1 MLKELDIN
9 NLCDKKILDLIDQ
22 FLEFLK
28 VEKKYSINTLK
39 AYKNDISYFIK
50 FLFNMKEKIVNVNF
64 LEEINLHDLRKW
76 LSFRSKDHVNSSNA
90 RAVAVIRSF
99 FKFLNRNS
107 LLKNREVEKLK
118 TPKNIKPLPRPIDVV
133 DIRKIIE
140 AVGQIRKISWQ
151 VKRDQALLYLIYGT
165 GLRISEAL
173 RVNLLAL
180 ENKRD
185 LVVMGKGKKQR
196 IVPLLAKVNQ
206 AINEYLHELPF
217 DLNGYQP
224 IFLNNNKQT
233 MTRFDYNF
241 LIKTIRRKLN
251 LSETITP
258 HSFRHSFATH
268 LLEGGSDLRSIQD
281 LLGHESLATTQRYTK
296 VNRSILI
303 DAYQKF
309 SNRK

>member
-1 MLKELDIN
+1 
-9 NLCDKKILDLIDQ
+9 
-22 FLEFLK
+22 
-28 VEKKYSINTLK
+28 
-39 AYKNDISYFIK
+39 
-50 FLFNMKEKIVNVNF
+50 
-64 LEEINLHDLRKW
+64 
-76 LSFRSKDHVNSSNA
+76 
-90 RAVAVIRSF
+90 
-99 FKFLNRNS
+99 
-107 LLKNREVEKLK
+107 
-118 TPKNIKPLPRPIDVV
+118 
-133 DIRKIIE
+133 
-140 AVGQIRKISWQ
+140 
-151 VKRDQALLYLIYGT
+151 LIYGT

-196 IVPLLAKVNQ
+196 IVPLLVKVNQ

>member
-1 MLKELDIN
+1 MLKEIDVNNFCDEKIFDFIN
-9 NLCDKKILDLIDQ
+9 Q

-39 AYKNDISYFIK
+39 AYKNDIFYFIK
-50 FLFNMKEKIVNVNF
+50 FLFNLKEKIVNENF
-64 LEEINLHDLRKW
+64 LEEINLYDLRKW
-76 LSFRSKDHVNSSNA
+76 LSHRAQDHVNSSNA

-118 TPKNIKPLPRPIDVV
+118 TPKNIKPLPRPV
-133 DIRKIIE
+133 DYLDIKKIIE
-140 AVGQIRKISWQ
+140 AVSQIRKISWQ
-151 VKRDQALLYLIYGT
+151 IKRDQALLYLIYGT

-173 RVNLLAL
+173 RINLLAL
-180 ENKRD
+180 ENQQD

-196 IVPLLAKVNQ
+196 IVPLLSKVKE
-206 AINEYLHELPF
+206 AINEYLQELPF
-217 DLNGYQP
+217 ELNAYQP
-224 IFLNNNKQT
+224 IFLNKNKQT
-233 MTRFDYNF
+233 MTRFDYNL

-268 LLEGGSDLRSIQD
+268 LLESGSDLRSIQD
-281 LLGHESLATTQRYTK
+281 LLGHESLATTQKYTK
-296 VNRSILI
+296 VNRSTLI
-303 DAYQKF
+303 EAYQKF
-309 SNRK
+309 SNR